1 MKKKIVYYLLMVLC
15 LVTFLYSSYRIY
27 GNYEDDKKQEIIAL
41 EGAVQITKKETP
53 EQIINNLKSDYQN
66 NDIIGT
72 IRIPGTNIN
81 HAFVQTENN
90 TYYLTHTLKR
100 EKSRLGAIFMD
111 YRNTFNDK
119 QINIYG
125 HNSNKY
131 DVPFKDLIK
140 YKDNEFTKN
149 NDEIYIT
156 TTQGIIKYQIQIVN
170 RTKSDEHMKIEFNDL
185 ASWNEHISNLRKNAI
200 YDTRKAITMDEDILI
215 LQTCLLKDGGNYLI
229 ITATKEKE
237 DMAK

>member
-1 MKKKIVYYLLMVLC
+1 
-15 LVTFLYSSYRIY
+15 
-27 GNYEDDKKQEIIAL
+27 
-41 EGAVQITKKETP
+41 
-53 EQIINNLKSDYQN
+53 
-66 NDIIGT
+66 
-72 IRIPGTNIN
+72 
-81 HAFVQTENN
+81 
-90 TYYLTHTLKR
+90 
-100 EKSRLGAIFMD
+100 MD

-131 DVPFKDLIK
+131 NVPFKDLVK
-140 YKDNEFTKN
+140 YKDSEFTKN
-149 NDEIYIT
+149 NDEIYLT
-156 TTQGIIKYQIQIVN
+156 TSSGISKYKIQIVN
-170 RTKSDEHMKIEFNDL
+170 RTKSDEHMKIDVNKS
-185 ASWNEHISNLRKNAI
+185 SWNEHISNLKKGAI

>member
-1 MKKKIVYYLLMVLC
+1 MKKKIIYYLLIILC
-15 LVTFLYSSYRIY
+15 LFTFIYSSYQIY
-27 GNYEDDKKQEIIAL
+27 GDYKDDQKQELIAL
-41 EGAVQITKKETP
+41 EGAVATTKKETP
-53 EQIINNLKSDYQN
+53 ETIINNLKSEYQN
-66 NDIIGT
+66 NDIVGVIKV
-72 IRIPGTNIN
+72 PGTNIN
-81 HAFVQTENN
+81 HAFVQTSDNK
-90 TYYLTHTLKR
+90 YYLSHTIKR
-100 EKSRLGAIFMD
+100 EKSKLGAIFMD

-131 DVPFKDLIK
+131 DVPFKDLVK
-140 YKDNEFTKN
+140 YKDSEFTKN
-149 NDEIYIT
+149 NDEIYLT
-156 TTQGIIKYQIQIVN
+156 TSSGISKYKIQIVN
-170 RTKSDEHMKIEFNDL
+170 RTKSDEHMKIDVNKS
-185 ASWNEHISNLRKNAI
+185 SWNKHIKALRQGAI

>member
-1 MKKKIVYYLLMVLC
+1 MKKKIIYYLLIILC
-15 LVTFLYSSYRIY
+15 LFTFIYSSYQIY
-27 GNYEDDKKQEIIAL
+27 GDYKDDQKQELIAL
-41 EGAVQITKKETP
+41 EGAVATTKKETP
-53 EQIINNLKSDYQN
+53 ETIINNLKSEYQN
-66 NDIIGT
+66 NDIVGVIKV
-72 IRIPGTNIN
+72 PGTNIN
-81 HAFVQTENN
+81 HAFVQTTNN
-90 TYYLTHTLKR
+90 TYYLSHILKR
-100 EKSRLGAIFMD
+100 EKSKLGAIFMD

-131 DVPFKDLIK
+131 DVPFKDLVK
-140 YKDNEFTKN
+140 YKDSEFTKN
-149 NDEIYIT
+149 NDEIYLT
-156 TTQGIIKYQIQIVN
+156 TSSGISKYKIQIVN
-170 RTKSDEHMKIEFNDL
+170 RTKSDEHMKIDVNKS
-185 ASWNEHISNLRKNAI
+185 SWNKHIKALRQGAI